1 MCAWCTFVSRTK
13 QAAQFSDL
21 VVCLLPLQ
29 IEIVYNNGGYIAA
42 TQEDAYYNVFAD
54 DEPADTLQ
62 TFQKPPGS

>member
-1 MCAWCTFVSRTK
+1 MKEQRIRSQNASPGLTAVHACC
-13 QAAQFSDL
+13 
-21 VVCLLPLQ
+21 LQ